1 MSKRGGWLRRG
12 VDEKAAAGLA
22 LRHDDALAL
31 LREGQPELAVPQLE
45 QILIGCRT
53 VFGLRQGPTLTV
65 EGNLAVAYLC
75 AERLDEGHA
84 LLLDA
89 YRTRQRVLGE
99 YDAATLTAADCLAT
113 AIDDRRGPCP
123 GRPPAAPVTCR
134 WPRGPPDRAPRS
146 TRTPIAA
153 D

>member
-1 MSKRGGWLRRG
+1 MSKRGGWRRRG
-12 VDEKAAAGLA
+12 VDERAAAGLA

-53 VFGLRQGPTLTV
+53 VFGLREGPTLTV

-89 YRTRQRVLGE
+89 YKTRQRVLGE

-113 AIDDRRGPCP
+113 AHRLLGRHAEAVALGSGWWRRAP
-123 GRPPAAPVTCR
+123 GRSAAPT
-134 WPRGPPDRAPRS
+134 S
-146 TRTPIAA
+146 TR
-153 D
+153 